1 MTERSLITLKGISK
15 HYEKCGEKVQVL
27 SGINLEIN
35 SGEFV
40 SIMGESGSGK
50 STLMNILGCL
60 DVPSK
65 GKYYLDGEDTS
76 CLSSKQLDN
85 VRSRKIGFIF
95 QKFCLIPTLTAVEN
109 VCLPLMYMGIPPH
122 ERRESALSALKTVGL
137 YDRAQH
143 RPNEMSGGQQQR
155 VAIAR
160 AIVTDSKIILA
171 DEPTGNLDRKAGDAV
186 INLLDR
192 LNSDGKTVV
201 LITHDERTAQAAK
214 RHLSVKNGQL
224 PES

>member
-1 MTERSLITLKGISK
+1 MAEQSLISLCNIAKY
-15 HYEKCGEKVQVL
+15 YEKGGDRVEVL
-27 SGINLEIN
+27 NGVNLNIN

-60 DVPSK
+60 DIASS

-76 CLSSKQLDN
+76 SLSSKQLDYI
-85 VRSRKIGFIF
+85 RSRKIGFIF

-109 VCLPLMYMGIPPH
+109 VCLPLMYMGEKPQQ
-122 ERRESALSALKTVGL
+122 RRESALNALKTVGL
-137 YDRAQH
+137 YDRAEH
-143 RPNEMSGGQQQR
+143 KPNEMSGGQQQR

-171 DEPTGNLDRKAGDAV
+171 DEPTGNLDSKAGSAV
-186 INLLDR
+186 INLLKQ
-192 LNSDGKTVV
+192 LNLSGKTVV
-201 LITHDERTAQAAK
+201 LITHDDRTAQAAN
-214 RHLSVKNGQL
+214 RHFLMKNGSL
-224 PES
+224 LEI